1 MISFVYAKCDDVL
14 REDLWDSLRDIAE
27 RYRLPWLIVGD
38 LNYIVD
44 PGEKKGDYSKSI
56 FIWRN
61 GWCPK
66 KRIWKRLDRVLINQ
80 EWLNLYFRF
89 LDFWTEEADFS
100 TVVEQAWNMEV
111 QGSPMWKFYMKLK
124 NTCKKLSKWSRNT
137 LANIFD
143 KIEELEHKVEE
154 METNIIVDNNEVNRA
169 SLNQANVLLVRAYKK
184 EESFWKQKSGVK
196 WFVEGEVNSKF
207 FHSVVKGRKKWL
219 TLKR

>member
-1 MISFVYAKCDDVL
+1 
-14 REDLWDSLRDIAE
+14 
-27 RYRLPWLIVGD
+27 
-38 LNYIVD
+38 
-44 PGEKKGDYSKSI
+44 
-56 FIWRN
+56 
-61 GWCPK
+61 
-66 KRIWKRLDRVLINQ
+66 
-80 EWLNLYFRF
+80 
-89 LDFWTEEADFS
+89 
-100 TVVEQAWNMEV
+100 MEV